1 VRAGYEAAVV
11 QLKRIGRLFDAVEFD
26 MTKAL
31 NANNHIMGGTI
42 MGSDPKD
49 SVVEGPAAPTTIRIC
64 GCRAEGRW
72 RRFGLAI

>member
-1 VRAGYEAAVV
+1 
-11 QLKRIGRLFDAVEFD
+11 

-31 NANNHIMGGTI
+31 NANNHLMGGTI